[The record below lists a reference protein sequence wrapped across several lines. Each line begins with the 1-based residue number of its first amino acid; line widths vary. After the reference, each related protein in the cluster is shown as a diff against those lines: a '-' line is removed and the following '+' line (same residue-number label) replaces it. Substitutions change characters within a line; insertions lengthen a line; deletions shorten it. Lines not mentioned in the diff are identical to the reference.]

1 MVHKAPS
8 GARSKLQDLNR
19 VKRKSY
25 PIIKEA
31 ITLPHLKTIDLIG
44 KDQNYQHQEFT
55 QVPGRLSLVG
65 YGCKRF
71 CIGC

>member
-1 MVHKAPS
+1 MV
-8 GARSKLQDLNR
+8 QDLNR

-71 CIGC
+71 CIGY